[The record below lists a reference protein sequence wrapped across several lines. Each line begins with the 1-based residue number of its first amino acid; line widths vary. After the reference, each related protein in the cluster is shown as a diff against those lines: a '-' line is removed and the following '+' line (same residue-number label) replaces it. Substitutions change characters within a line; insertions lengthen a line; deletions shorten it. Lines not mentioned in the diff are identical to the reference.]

1 MKKMNKKGFTLVEL
15 LAVIVILALIMGIA
29 IVSMSGVLDSAKKST
44 MKETAAS
51 IIAGVRNQLVLN
63 NELAQGKYH
72 FTSAMFEK
80 GGVQS
85 PFGGEYKYY
94 DPKNGTGGKIGTGV
108 YACGENA
115 CETCNVSTESY
126 VEVDY
131 DAATGY
137 SYKIC
142 LSDGTKFINMATEED
157 LLDSSSDIIQ

>member
-63 NELAQGKYH
+63 NKLAQGKYH

-94 DPKNGTGGKIGTGV
+94 APTDNTGKIGTGV
-108 YACGENA
+108 YACGDNA
-115 CETCNVSTESY
+115 CGTCSANTDSY
-126 VEVDY
+126 VEIDY

-142 LSDGTKFINMATEED
+142 LSDGTKFINMATEEQ